1 MTAIFDAHCH
11 IIDPHFPLI
20 ANNGFLPEPFGVDAY
35 LSLVKPLGIVG
46 GAVVSGSFQGFD
58 QSYLLDALA
67 RLGPSFVGVT
77 QLPASVADEE
87 LDALNAGGV
96 RALRFNL
103 KRGGSEQLD
112 QLEALAM
119 RVHERLGWHSELYI
133 DSRELGVIETRLHTL
148 PAISIDHLGLSA
160 EGLPAVLRLAERGA
174 KVKACGFGRVDFPV
188 REALRD
194 IHAANPNA
202 LMFGTDLPSTRA
214 PRPFQADDIDLL
226 IDALGEHGARQAL
239 WANAAQFYRLEH
251 LKTA

>member
-1 MTAIFDAHCH
+1 MNTIFDAHCH

-20 ANNGFLPEPFGVDAY
+20 ANNGFLPEPFGVNEY
-35 LSLVKPLGIVG
+35 LSVVKPLGVAG

-67 RLGPSFVGVT
+67 KLGPGFVGVT
-77 QLPASVADEE
+77 QLPTSVTDEE
-87 LDALNAGGV
+87 LDALNAAGV

-112 QLEALAM
+112 QLEALAL
-119 RVHERLGWHSELYI
+119 RVHERVGWHAELYI
-133 DSRELGVIETRLHTL
+133 DSRELADIETRLHKL

-160 EGLPAVLRLAERGA
+160 EGLPSVLRLAERGA
-174 KVKACGFGRVDFPV
+174 KIKACGFGRVDFPV

-194 IHAANPNA
+194 IYAANPNA
-202 LMFGTDLPSTRA
+202 LMFGSDLPSTRA
-214 PRPFQADDIDLL
+214 PRPFQADDVDLL

-239 WANAAQFYRLEH
+239 WDNAAQFYRL
-251 LKTA
+251 

>member
-1 MTAIFDAHCH
+1 MNTIFDAHCH

-20 ANNGFLPEPFGVDAY
+20 ANNGFLPEPFGVNEY
-35 LSLVKPLGIVG
+35 LSVVKPLGVAG

-67 RLGPSFVGVT
+67 KLGPGFVGVT
-77 QLPASVADEE
+77 QLPASVTNEE
-87 LDALNAGGV
+87 LDALNAAGV

-112 QLEALAM
+112 QLEALAL
-119 RVHERLGWHSELYI
+119 RVHERVGWHSELYI
-133 DSRELGVIETRLHTL
+133 DSRELADIETRLHKL

-160 EGLPAVLRLAERGA
+160 EGLPSVLRLAERGA
-174 KVKACGFGRVDFPV
+174 KIKACGFGRVDFPV

-194 IHAANPNA
+194 MYAANPNA
-202 LMFGTDLPSTRA
+202 LMFGSDLPSTRA

-239 WANAAQFYRLEH
+239 WDNAAQFYRL
-251 LKTA
+251 

>member
-1 MTAIFDAHCH
+1 MTAIFDVHCH

-67 RLGPSFVGVT
+67 RLGPGFVGVT
-77 QLPASVADEE
+77 QLPECWRRSSA
-87 LDALNAGGV
+87 ALQPQARRV
-96 RALRFNL
+96 
-103 KRGGSEQLD
+103 EQLD

-133 DSRELGVIETRLHTL
+133 DSRELGEIETRLHTL

-160 EGLPAVLRLAERGA
+160 EGLPALLRLAERGA
-174 KVKACGFGRVDFPV
+174 KGQKPAGFGRVDFPV
-188 REALRD
+188 REALED

-202 LMFGTDLPSTRA
+202 LMFGTDLPSTRG
-214 PRPFQADDIDLL
+214 PRPFQADDID
-226 IDALGEHGARQAL
+226 
-239 WANAAQFYRLEH
+239 
-251 LKTA
+251 